1 MNTLVELEFFGVFM
15 LINKV
20 ILWGIRHFMLILEQ
34 SLRHCL
40 DIRDF

>member
-1 MNTLVELEFFGVFM
+1 MNTLVELEFFGLFM

-20 ILWGIRHFMLILEQ
+20 ILWGMRQFMSILEQ
-34 SLRHCL
+34 CLRDCL